1 MAECQ
6 FLSFVLLMV
15 LEYVQT
21 TIRVRFSDRTQLEK
35 TFPSSDKIRSVYA
48 FVRSALRDDVKPT
61 KFILCS

>member
-61 KFILCS
+61 KFILCP